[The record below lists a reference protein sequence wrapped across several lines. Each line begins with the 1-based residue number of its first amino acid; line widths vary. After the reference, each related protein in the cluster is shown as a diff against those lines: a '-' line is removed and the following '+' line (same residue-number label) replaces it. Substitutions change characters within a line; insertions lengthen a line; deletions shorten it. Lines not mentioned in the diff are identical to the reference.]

1 MQNSFMRG
9 PRRRAVRRP
18 RTARGRRGA
27 LDTCGASVCKTLAIR
42 LLGCLGSTG
51 LVLVRDDRGPWLRRL
66 QLRIDRVL
74 GLFCC
79 GTTVRLQLCTES
91 KFTAHHTTLS
101 RSRENKM
108 SRATSSAIHGDE
120 DVELM
125 EIQNTE
131 GLSWAAARDRLARE
145 GPNKPTKPC
154 DCPAVVC
161 CLLPCL
167 SSLPSMR
174 AYARCVTED
183 ACVRRDGAWNDV
195 DAIDVVRGDLVLV
208 QEGELAPAD
217 LRLVTCTDDFLVS
230 LIRLNGVDAPV
241 SLKVGDALPLGGE
254 CLRGNGKGIAIAI
267 GDNTNLARRIR
278 SGRWPPL

>member
-1 MQNSFMRG
+1 
-9 PRRRAVRRP
+9 
-18 RTARGRRGA
+18 
-27 LDTCGASVCKTLAIR
+27 
-42 LLGCLGSTG
+42 
-51 LVLVRDDRGPWLRRL
+51 
-66 QLRIDRVL
+66 
-74 GLFCC
+74 
-79 GTTVRLQLCTES
+79 
-91 KFTAHHTTLS
+91 
-101 RSRENKM
+101 M

-125 EIQNTE
+125 EIQTE

-145 GPNKPTKPC
+145 GPNKPRPPC
-154 DCPAVVC
+154 DCPAIVC

-167 SSLPSMR
+167 TSLPSMR

-230 LIRLNGVDAPV
+230 MIRLNGVDAPV
-241 SLKVGDALPLGGE
+241 SLKVGDSVPLGAE
-254 CLRGNGKGIAIAI
+254 CLRGNCKGVVVAVA
-267 GDNTNLARRIR
+267 DNTNLARRIR
-278 SGRWPPL
+278 SGRWPPA

>member
-1 MQNSFMRG
+1 M
-9 PRRRAVRRP
+9 
-18 RTARGRRGA
+18 
-27 LDTCGASVCKTLAIR
+27 
-42 LLGCLGSTG
+42 
-51 LVLVRDDRGPWLRRL
+51 
-66 QLRIDRVL
+66 
-74 GLFCC
+74 
-79 GTTVRLQLCTES
+79 
-91 KFTAHHTTLS
+91 
-101 RSRENKM
+101 
-108 SRATSSAIHGDE
+108 TSSAIHGDE

-125 EIQNTE
+125 EVQSTE

-154 DCPAVVC
+154 DCPAIVC

-183 ACVRRDGAWNDV
+183 ACVRRDGAWNDI

-217 LRLVTCTDDFLVS
+217 LRLASCTDDFLVS
-230 LIRLNGVDAPV
+230 MIRLNGVDAPV

-254 CLRGNGKGIAIAI
+254 CLRGNCKGVVIAV

-278 SGRWPPL
+278 SGRWPPS